1 MYRKMC
7 GISRRLYG
15 FLLVLICLCLAFFF
29 PIAASARAATAPS
42 SFLVTPLPSFPIS
55 TAPATARQD
64 KLKLFWGLFGGNK
77 KQSSAGGGNK
87 DDIKKVKARIASCK
101 VCNKK
106 GAIDCPTCA
115 GTGIDKK
122 NGAVF
127 ERYKCLRCQGFGYV
141 SCDACNPGGL
151 TPEQQGLR

>member
-1 MYRKMC
+1 MC
-7 GISRRLYG
+7 GISRRLRAL
-15 FLLVLICLCLAFFF
+15 LLVLSCLALAFLL
-29 PIAASARAATAPS
+29 PTAARRAAPALS
-42 SFLVTPLPSFPIS
+42 SFLATPVPSFPTP
-55 TAPATARQD
+55 TAPVYAHQD
-64 KLKLFWGLFGGNK
+64 KLKLLWGLFGGNK
-77 KQSSAGGGNK
+77 KQPSAGAGGASK
-87 DDIKKVKARIASCK
+87 EDPAKVKARIAACK
-101 VCNKK
+101 VCNKE

>member
-1 MYRKMC
+1 MQ
-7 GISRRLYG
+7 RRR
-15 FLLVLICLCLAFFF
+15 FLPPLLAIFCLCVALLIPAALAAAPASFLATL
-29 PIAASARAATAPS
+29 PPTIAASPT
-42 SFLVTPLPSFPIS
+42 V
-55 TAPATARQD
+55 RQD
-64 KLKLFWGLFGGNK
+64 KVKLFWGLFGGNK
-77 KQSSAGGGNK
+77 KPSVGGGGGSK
-87 DDIKKVKARIASCK
+87 EDPATVKARIAKCK

-151 TPEQQGLR
+151 TPEQQGVR

>member
-1 MYRKMC
+1 MY
-7 GISRRLYG
+7 GISRRLRAL
-15 FLLVLICLCLAFFF
+15 LLVLCCLALALLLS
-29 PIAASARAATAPS
+29 PAAARAPTTPS
-42 SFLVTPLPSFPIS
+42 SFLATPAPSFPTP

-77 KQSSAGGGNK
+77 KQPSGGGGSK
-87 DDIKKVKARIASCK
+87 EDPAKVKARIASCR